1 MTPVRITAGSLR
13 GRRLASPIQADVR
26 PTPSK
31 VREALFNILG
41 DIAGWRVLDLFAGS
55 GLMALEAISRGA
67 AATSVE
73 QRGTNCR
80 AMQAIRDNWR
90 LGERWQIIAGSLP
103 GALAALEGQAFDLVY
118 ADPPYAAGIA
128 EQIPAWLDAHG
139 IRTARLVIEEA
150 AHVTPQWP
158 RGWTP
163 GRSRRYGGTCL
174 HFLAPEESP

>member
-1 MTPVRITAGSLR
+1 MRITAGSLR
-13 GRRLASPIQADVR
+13 GRRLASPVQADVR

-41 DIAGWRVLDLFAGS
+41 DVDSWRVLDLFAGS

-73 QRGTNCR
+73 QHGANCR
-80 AMQAIRDNWR
+80 TMQAIRDDWR
-90 LGERWQIIAGSLP
+90 LNERWQIIAGHLP
-103 GALAALEGQAFDLVY
+103 EALSVLDNQTFDLVF
-118 ADPPYAAGIA
+118 ADPPYATGIA

-139 IRTARLVIEEA
+139 IRSGRLVIEEA
-150 AHVTPQWP
+150 AHVTPRWP
-158 RGWTP
+158 GGWTP

-174 HFLAPEESP
+174 HFLAPEDTP